1 MMRMMEWSERGSR
14 GKGAPVTMAI
24 LVGMALAGPV
34 PAGAQGVVV
43 GGKVC
48 PSSQLEGTL
57 GISGLDCVGECVIS
71 ISSTGK
77 EEAWSFSAEPRVFQI
92 EAGSP
97 ADGVLRAGD
106 LLIAIDGVLITTR
119 EGGRRFANLEPGS
132 RVKLSYRR
140 DGTVR
145 EAVLDVAGQ
154 CAEPPPAPRV
164 GRVALPPPPPRSDR
178 PERAAIVATAP
189 RVEVR
194 PEPPT
199 AASMVEAVPAPPSGV
214 SVESMTASNPRGRL
228 GLGFSCSECGTTAED
243 EMGRSIWYFSGPV
256 EVTRVNTGG
265 PAEKAGI
272 RMGDFITAID
282 GQEIQSEAGGAAF
295 SNLMP
300 GEPVRITLTR
310 RNGRNETV
318 TLVPAEPG
326 GLGLT
331 SRPPLPPSEPSRA
344 EATEVAPG
352 EPVRPAEPTAEVVVG
367 GTGRTPF
374 AEITSGPPDMPVSYS
389 GTLEGAE
396 VLVRGGPVSVSEL
409 RGTRTLLIQAEGL
422 WIRIRM
428 PTPNP
433 KPGG

>member
-1 MMRMMEWSERGSR
+1 
-14 GKGAPVTMAI
+14 V
-24 LVGMALAGPV
+24 
-34 PAGAQGVVV
+34 
-43 GGKVC
+43 
-48 PSSQLEGTL
+48 
-57 GISGLDCVGECVIS
+57 
-71 ISSTGK
+71 SSTGK

-97 ADGVLRAGD
+97 ADGVLRVGD

-132 RVKLSYRR
+132 RVRLSFRR

-154 CAEPPPAPRV
+154 CAEPPPAPKV

-178 PERAAIVATAP
+178 PERATIVATAP

-199 AASMVEAVPAPPSGV
+199 AASVVEAVPAPPTGV
-214 SVESMTASNPRGRL
+214 SVGSLTAPNPRGRL

-243 EMGRSIWYFSGPV
+243 EMGRRIWYFSGPV

-282 GQEIQSEAGGAAF
+282 GREIQSEAGGAAF

-310 RNGRNETV
+310 RNGRSETV

-326 GLGLT
+326 SLGLT
-331 SRPPLPPSEPSRA
+331 SRSVLPPSEPSRA
-344 EATEVAPG
+344 EATEVAPAQ
-352 EPVRPAEPTAEVVVG
+352 PVRPAEPTAEVVVG
-367 GTGRTPF
+367 GTGRTPL
-374 AEITSGPPDMPVSYS
+374 AEVISGPPDMPVSYS

-396 VLVRGGPVSVSEL
+396 VLVRGGPVSVSKL
-409 RGTRTLLIQAEGL
+409 LGTRTLLIQAEGL